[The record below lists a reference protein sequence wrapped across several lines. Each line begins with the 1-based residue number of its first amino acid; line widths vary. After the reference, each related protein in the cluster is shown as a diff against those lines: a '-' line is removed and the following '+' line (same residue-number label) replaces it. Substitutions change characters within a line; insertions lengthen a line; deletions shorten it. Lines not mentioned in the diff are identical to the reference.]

1 MILVGTKR
9 LNRTCDWNY
18 SFSVLWPAFLNS
30 LTRIHL
36 EKFETLSLVQRYK
49 TLSRRRP
56 TIDSCHRCVHIRGN
70 SLETSLCNFVNR
82 EFLRLCLE
90 HYTRPRNNRE
100 KTRTLI
106 EKKSSYLPRIVC
118 QNDVSWFSWSR
129 FFFSQLLIIASLDA
143 DTLVCG
149 FHEGRVGNIG
159 ASWPPLYKVC
169 ALPLPLG
176 CSPIRAT
183 SPRLGKPHAVS
194 RKLFF
199 FPQYI
204 FDSFYHLCVYIYI
217 YFLYISKSLR

>member
-1 MILVGTKR
+1 MKLCHWYSDIKRFLVG
-9 LNRTCDWNY
+9 
-18 SFSVLWPAFLNS
+18 
-30 LTRIHL
+30 
-36 EKFETLSLVQRYK
+36 VQRS
-49 TLSRRRP
+49 TLVIDVCTFAGIHSRLRYV
-56 TIDSCHRCVHIRGN
+56 TSWTVNFCGSVWSTIRGQG
-70 SLETSLCNFVNR
+70 TIVR
-82 EFLRLCLE
+82 RQ
-90 HYTRPRNNRE
+90 
-100 KTRTLI
+100 RTLI

-149 FHEGRVGNIG
+149 FHEARVGNIG

-204 FDSFYHLCVYIYI
+204 FDSFYYLCVYIYI
-217 YFLYISKSLR
+217 FFIYFKILALNTKKCSHHNISFIVSLVS